1 MNKSSVV
8 QKKKHESLFYITK
21 RDSMPFWKSILIRAI
36 AIIIALIIGSVFIV
50 SLTGK
55 SPFKIYSAMFEGS
68 FGTVR
73 TFWDLLQNMAMLLGI
88 AVAITPA
95 FRMKF
100 WNIGAEG
107 QVLAGC
113 LSSVICMHYIGDALP
128 SWLLIIVMLV
138 LSMAAGAIWAGIPG
152 YFKAKWNTN
161 ETLFTLMMNYVMI
174 QIVSFF
180 IAVWVPSGSGILEPQ
195 NVSSECGW
203 LPKVFGQ
210 QYFLNV
216 AVVLVL
222 TVGMFIYLR
231 YTKHGYEISVVGESE
246 NTAKYIGIN
255 VKKVIIRTVLL
266 SGALCGIVGFLLV
279 SGKNHMIN
287 TSMAGGNG
295 FTAIMVSW
303 LAKFNP
309 FYMILT
315 AFLISF
321 LKIGGSALAR
331 DPLLKLNVSLGD
343 IISAIVI
350 LFIIGSEF
358 FITYKINYR
367 GRKGDRA
374 NV

>member
-1 MNKSSVV
+1 MNKTAANAE
-8 QKKKHESLFYITK
+8 KKHESLFYVTK
-21 RDSMPFWKSILIRAI
+21 RDTMPFWKSSLIRVIAVIAALAI
-36 AIIIALIIGSVFIV
+36 SSVFIV
-50 SLTGK
+50 ALTGK
-55 SPFKIYSAMFEGS
+55 SPLKIYSAMLEGS

-88 AVAITPA
+88 AVAVTPA

-107 QVLAGC
+107 QVLMGC
-113 LSSVICMHYIGDALP
+113 LASVICMYYIGSALP
-128 SWLLIIVMLV
+128 SWLLIIVMAV
-138 LSMAAGAIWAGIPG
+138 ASMAAGAIWAGIPG
-152 YFKAKWNTN
+152 FFKAKWNTN
-161 ETLFTLMMNYVMI
+161 ETLFTLMMNYVAI
-174 QIVSFF
+174 QLVSFF
-180 IAVWVPSGSGILEPQ
+180 IAVWVPSGSGILYPV
-195 NVSSECGW
+195 NTDTECGW

-216 AVVLVL
+216 AVVAVL
-222 TVGMFIYLR
+222 TIGMFIYLR

-266 SGALCGIVGFLLV
+266 SGALCGVIGFLLV

-315 AFLISF
+315 AFIVSF

-331 DPLLKLNVSLGD
+331 DPLLKLSTSLGD

-358 FITYKINYR
+358 FIRYKINYR
-367 GRKGDRA
+367 GRKA
-374 NV
+374 ENKNV